1 VWTARDGVL
10 ELFDAF
16 RTVGLTMDSFDSYT
30 RLARL
35 KALLDEGALDAR
47 LRWQH
52 AAELA

>member
-1 VWTARDGVL
+1 VL

-16 RTVGLTMDSFDSYT
+16 RTVGFTMDSFDSYT